1 GDPAPQTAYA
11 DATSVFEVDAIGL
24 INMASRLNH
33 GLDIGGQAL
42 GTPTCFHIGAVVN
55 PFAPELDAEWKRL
68 DFKIEAGAEYLLTPP
83 IFDLDAFDAVLPRL
97 QATGVPIIAGVV
109 ALESLRQAEF
119 HASEVSGVRLPEAL
133 LDRMRQAADPPGAGF
148 AFASEM
154 AGALRERVQGLRIS
168 TLHGTPDAAERLLA
182 ALAGA

>member
-1 GDPAPQTAYA
+1 
-11 DATSVFEVDAIGL
+11 
-24 INMASRLNH
+24 
-33 GLDIGGQAL
+33 
-42 GTPTCFHIGAVVN
+42 
-55 PFAPELDAEWKRL
+55 
-68 DFKIEAGAEYLLTPP
+68 
-83 IFDLDAFDAVLPRL
+83 
-97 QATGVPIIAGVV
+97 
-109 ALESLRQAEF
+109 
-119 HASEVSGVRLPEAL
+119 VRLPEAL